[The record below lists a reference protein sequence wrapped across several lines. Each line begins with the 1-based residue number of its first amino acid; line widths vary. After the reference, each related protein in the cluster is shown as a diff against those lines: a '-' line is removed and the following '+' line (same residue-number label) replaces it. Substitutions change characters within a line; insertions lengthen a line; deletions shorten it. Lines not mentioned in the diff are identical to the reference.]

1 MKHTRQDLKIMQG
14 WSLERKI
21 RVTQTRIMEWYMR
34 YDGQVFISFSGGKDS
49 TVLLDLARRVYPD
62 IPAVYVDTGLEY
74 PELRD
79 FVKTK
84 DNVIWLRPRY
94 PFTQILEKYGY
105 PIISKEVSDVING
118 ARKGQPYRLA
128 RLNGELLDKNGKKS
142 IYNCENYKYLLDAP
156 FKISARCCYHMK
168 KAPLNKFERQSGRHP
183 ITGVLAC
190 ESKLREQSW
199 IKFGCNGFERQ
210 RPLSQPL
217 AFWLEEDILR
227 YLKMTGIPYAPIYGD
242 IVESRKKNGTPILK
256 TTGVSR
262 SGCMYC
268 MYGVHLEH
276 EPNRFQLM
284 QVTHPQQYDYC
295 INKLGCGALPQS
307 TVGGGSLLG
316 SKKKEEAFPVNEALL
331 NVITPMGLEIKRNS
345 LVIGENLGKVYGA
358 VRYPQKVDM
367 GWLSKI
373 TNIPST
379 IVSVGITPIDN
390 GSLISAI
397 SKSIVQQRGAADS
410 AKDPLTRQRAEKAAE
425 DGEKIMQRIDQ
436 EGETVA
442 MMSLTVMPIAQD
454 EVNFTKVCR
463 RVESAF
469 NIQKCKVRTLA
480 NLQKEGF
487 QSISPTYPANST
499 VDSIVSRIIPMSTFV
514 GGFPFASSGYN
525 DGRGYYFAKDSNGG
539 LVILDTWE
547 RGNDRTNSSFV
558 IMGVAGIGKSTVV
571 KHIMLSEYM
580 KGTKILCIDP
590 ESEYKDMCRNLN
602 GSWLNAG
609 GGKNGRSNLLQIRPA
624 PRDDDDETDK
634 LYTDEGN
641 GMSDMALHM
650 KTLEIEFSLY
660 LPSLTDMQ
668 KAILKQTIIEL
679 YNQFGIFWETD
690 IRQLKATDF
699 PILSDLHALLEKK
712 AEANKENPVY
722 RDLAMLLYDAAAGSD
737 SFLWNGH
744 TTLEANSRFIC
755 LDTHDL
761 QNASDN
767 VKRTQ
772 YLNLLSWCW
781 EEMSRD
787 RNERCLL
794 VCDEAYLMIDPQVPQ
809 SLVFLR
815 NVEKRARKYEAGLAI
830 ISHSVVDF
838 LAPEVKMYGQALL
851 DIPCYKILMG
861 CDGKNL
867 QETTDLYN
875 LTDAEQ
881 ELLESKRRG
890 HALFIIG
897 SKRLHVNFE
906 IPAYKFSYMGKA
918 GGR

>member
-1 MKHTRQDLKIMQG
+1 MEQMTFLDFFAGIG
-14 WSLERKI
+14 GFRKGFELCGMRCVGHCEI
-21 RVTQTRIMEWYMR
+21 DKYADRSYRAIHDVKEDEWY
-34 YDGQVFISFSGGKDS
+34 
-49 TVLLDLARRVYPD
+49 
-62 IPAVYVDTGLEY
+62 
-74 PELRD
+74 
-79 FVKTK
+79 
-84 DNVIWLRPRY
+84 
-94 PFTQILEKYGY
+94 
-105 PIISKEVSDVING
+105 
-118 ARKGQPYRLA
+118 
-128 RLNGELLDKNGKKS
+128 
-142 IYNCENYKYLLDAP
+142 
-156 FKISARCCYHMK
+156 
-168 KAPLNKFERQSGRHP
+168 
-183 ITGVLAC
+183 
-190 ESKLREQSW
+190 
-199 IKFGCNGFERQ
+199 
-210 RPLSQPL
+210 
-217 AFWLEEDILR
+217 
-227 YLKMTGIPYAPIYGD
+227 
-242 IVESRKKNGTPILK
+242 
-256 TTGVSR
+256 
-262 SGCMYC
+262 
-268 MYGVHLEH
+268 
-276 EPNRFQLM
+276 
-284 QVTHPQQYDYC
+284 
-295 INKLGCGALPQS
+295 
-307 TVGGGSLLG
+307 
-316 SKKKEEAFPVNEALL
+316 
-331 NVITPMGLEIKRNS
+331 
-345 LVIGENLGKVYGA
+345 
-358 VRYPQKVDM
+358 
-367 GWLSKI
+367 
-373 TNIPST
+373 
-379 IVSVGITPIDN
+379 
-390 GSLISAI
+390 
-397 SKSIVQQRGAADS
+397 AAD
-410 AKDPLTRQRAEKAAE
+410 
-425 DGEKIMQRIDQ
+425 I
-436 EGETVA
+436 
-442 MMSLTVMPIAQD
+442 
-454 EVNFTKVCR
+454 TKV
-463 RVESAF
+463 A
-469 NIQKCKVRTLA
+469 
-480 NLQKEGF
+480 
-487 QSISPTYPANST
+487 PA
-499 VDSIVSRIIPMSTFV
+499 DLPRADLWA
-514 GGFPFASSGYN
+514 GGFPCQDISVAGRQRGLDGARSGLFFTLAQLVKGQSPENRPTWIVLENVKNLLSIHGGWDFAT
-525 DGRGYYFAKDSNGG
+525 
-539 LVILDTWE
+539 VLDTLASL
-547 RGNDRTNSSFV
+547 GY
-558 IMGVAGIGKSTVV
+558 
-571 KHIMLSEYM
+571 HIEY
-580 KGTKILCIDP
+580 GL
-590 ESEYKDMCRNLN
+590 LN
-602 GSWLNAG
+602 
-609 GGKNGRSNLLQIRPA
+609 
-624 PRDDDDETDK
+624 
-634 LYTDEGN
+634 TDEGN

-867 QETTDLYN
+867 QETKDLYN